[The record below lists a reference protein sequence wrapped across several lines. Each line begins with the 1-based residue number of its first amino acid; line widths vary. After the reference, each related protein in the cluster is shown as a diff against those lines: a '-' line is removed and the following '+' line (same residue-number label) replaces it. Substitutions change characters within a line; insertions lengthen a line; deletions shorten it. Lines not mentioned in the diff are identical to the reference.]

1 VPTKVGVPALESDS
15 TTELYAGFTSIPV
28 ERKWIAGAIQSL
40 RTGTTATAPTM
51 NRLSRALAPA
61 VTTLCIAAGV
71 GCDTGKRPYDTPR
84 SRVNGNQAIALLRR
98 EVERRAPGSTFSR
111 AEKVE
116 TQTPSGI
123 HAWLVRLVSEGDS
136 GDICGYV
143 WRGEEV
149 GRADSTVI
157 RIQFDRGCRHW
168 LRE

>member
-1 VPTKVGVPALESDS
+1 
-15 TTELYAGFTSIPV
+15 
-28 ERKWIAGAIQSL
+28 
-40 RTGTTATAPTM
+40 M
-51 NRLSRALAPA
+51 NRLPRALAP
-61 VTTLCIAAGV
+61 VVMILCIAAGV

-84 SRVNGNQAIALLRR
+84 SRVSGNAIALLRR

-123 HAWLVRLVSEGDS
+123 YAWLVRLVSEGDS

-143 WRGEEV
+143 WRGEEA
-149 GRADSTVI
+149 GRANGTVI

-168 LRE
+168 PD